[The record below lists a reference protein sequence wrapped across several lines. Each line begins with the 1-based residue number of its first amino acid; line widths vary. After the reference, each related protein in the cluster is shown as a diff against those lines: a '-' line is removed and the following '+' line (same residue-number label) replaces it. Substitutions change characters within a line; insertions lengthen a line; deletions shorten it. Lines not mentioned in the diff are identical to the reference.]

1 VEHSTHF
8 SMATQGS
15 HGASWLCTGRSARM
29 LAGGRRGIGAEDVFS
44 PLAHLRALGKLLGRQ
59 LCADLLAQSA
69 G

>member
-1 VEHSTHF
+1 
-8 SMATQGS
+8 
-15 HGASWLCTGRSARM
+15 M